1 MFEATQYTEELLSE
15 ASSVLQSHREE
26 QGSLWAAVKENSAI
40 TVRKAFLHAKSG
52 DSGCLTTR
60 YSMST
65 CCVKAARAATKDLH
79 SKTFMK
85 K

>member
-15 ASSVLQSHREE
+15 ATSVQSHREE
-26 QGSLWAAVKENSAI
+26 QSRLWAAVKENSAI